1 MSYTKKNPKLISGN
15 MLHFG
20 SLSGACELMIPCG
33 WNQIKIH
40 TNKTEK
46 IIVNCGFDDNY
57 SNTGGGVPPSEL
69 ITVPTYY
76 QEIPDS
82 VFVQLASAT
91 IVSVEVIENKGIA
104 SNSYYSNVNNHI
116 YSKFSG
122 VPITNPTDQS
132 VTVGTLVKFA
142 INNDY
147 AAFQWQMST
156 DNGENWN
163 NSTADGATSYQISFT
178 PNNVNQSGR
187 LYRCKIINTF
197 GEVEYSKAAL
207 LTVTAEANN
216 SKSNDNPTVE
226 ELERDEN
233 VLKIDVPAN
242 EVKELFEKEE
252 KEGE

>member
-1 MSYTKKNPKLISGN
+1 MAYTKKNPKLISGN

-20 SLSGACELMIPCG
+20 SLSGACELVIPCG

-46 IIVNCGFDDNY
+46 IIVNCGFDENY
-57 SNTGGGVPPSEL
+57 TNTGGGVPPSE
-69 ITVPTYY
+69 IISVPTYY
-76 QEIPDS
+76 QTIPDS

-91 IVSVEVIENKGIA
+91 VVSVEVIENKGIA
-104 SNSYYSNVNNHI
+104 SNTYYSTINNDM
-116 YSKFSG
+116 YSKFAG
-122 VPITNPTDQS
+122 VPITNPTDQTT
-132 VTVGTLVKFA
+132 TVGTNVKFA

-147 AAFQWQMST
+147 VFYQWELSV
-156 DNGENWN
+156 DNGENWV
-163 NSTADGATSYQISFT
+163 NSSSDGYNTYQLSLT

-197 GEVEYSKAAL
+197 GQVEYSKAAL

-226 ELERDEN
+226 ELEHDEN

-242 EVKELFEKEE
+242 EVKELFEKE
-252 KEGE
+252 GE

>member
-1 MSYTKKNPKLISGN
+1 MAYTKKNPKLISGN

-20 SLSGACELMIPCG
+20 SLSGACELLIPCG

-46 IIVNCGFDDNY
+46 IVVNCGFDDNY

-69 ITVPTYY
+69 IIVPTYY
-76 QEIPDS
+76 QEIPNS
-82 VFVQLASAT
+82 VLVQLASAT
-91 IVSVEVIENKGIA
+91 VVTVEVVENKGIV
-104 SNSYYSNVNNHI
+104 SGSYYSKINKNI
-116 YSKFSG
+116 YSKFAG
-122 VPITNPTDQS
+122 VPITNPID
-132 VTVGTLVKFA
+132 VTVAINENARFF

-147 AAFQWQMST
+147 VSYQWELST
-156 DNGENWN
+156 DNGETWN
-163 NSTADGATSYQISFT
+163 NSTADGATTYQISFT
-178 PNNVNQSGR
+178 PNNVNMTGR

-197 GEVEYSKAAL
+197 GKVEYSSAAK

-216 SKSNDNPTVE
+216 SKSNDTPTVE
-226 ELERDEN
+226 ELEQDDN

-242 EVKELFEKEE
+242 EAKEIFENLE